1 MATCDKYKLYGELT
15 KELYA
20 LGYNFAQ
27 IVKVLADAF
36 PSPGGDAA
44 PPGAQTVASW
54 YKKDAANW
62 DAAKQ
67 VRTSYAATVRIIYER
82 TLANSASN
90 QNRAAEDGA
99 ELCAKWYRHLKEI
112 EDREREERVNLLKN
126 LHRDTDESAAFLKN
140 IDWFVKAISTLD
152 SAAANALRRPGLLDE
167 VFARYKEELLK

>member
-44 PPGAQTVASW
+44 PPGAVTVASW

-67 VRTSYAATVRIIYER
+67 VRTSYAATVRGIYER
-82 TLANSASN
+82 VLAYSAAKKE
-90 QNRAAEDGA
+90 RAEEDGA
-99 ELCAKWYRHLKEI
+99 ELCSKWFKHLKEI
-112 EDREREERVNLLKN
+112 EDRELEKPVNLLKK
-126 LHRDTDESAAFLKN
+126 LHRDTDDVAAFAKN
-140 IDWFVKAISTLD
+140 IEWFVKTISTLD
-152 SAAANALRRPGLLDE
+152 SKAADALRRPGLLDE